1 MHISCIQIVNEML
14 INNNAAEFSYSNMIV
29 IIYINTVT
37 VEFQLSFTS
46 NAPSNSSLQE
56 NVQETK

>member
-14 INNNAAEFSYSNMIV
+14 INNNAAEFSYSNTIV

-37 VEFQLSFTS
+37 VEFQLSFTL